1 MLKRANISLAL
12 AALPGLVAYSGVVET
27 MVPAATI
34 LFFLFLGFS
43 VLSFLLALFEDE
55 PAVPASVTQRPIA
68 VWEAPEVARV
78 AP

>member
-12 AALPGLVAYSGVVET
+12 AALPGLFAYSGIFET

-34 LFFLFLGFS
+34 FFFLLLGFS

-55 PAVPASVTQRPIA
+55 PAVAAPITQRPIA
-68 VWEAPEVARV
+68 VWETPEVARV